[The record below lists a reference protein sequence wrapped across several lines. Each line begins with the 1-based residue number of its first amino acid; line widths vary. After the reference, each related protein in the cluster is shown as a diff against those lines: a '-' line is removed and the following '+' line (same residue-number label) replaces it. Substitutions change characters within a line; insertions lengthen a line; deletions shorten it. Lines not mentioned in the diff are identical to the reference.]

1 MKTMSE
7 RKWSYPEDNP
17 YGECTH
23 DDKVEVYY
31 NMSSFLT
38 DSEVT
43 QIWSI
48 VGKACDRENID
59 TSGDQELSIR
69 VYDDIE
75 VWDDSEEVT

>member
-1 MKTMSE
+1 MSK
-7 RKWSYPEDNP
+7 RKWEYPEDNP
-17 YGECTH
+17 YGECTQ

-31 NMSSFLT
+31 NMTSFLT

-75 VWDDSEEVT
+75 APEEDT

>member
-1 MKTMSE
+1 MSK
-7 RKWSYPEDNP
+7 RKWEYPEDNP
-17 YGECTH
+17 YGECTY

-31 NMSSFLT
+31 NMTSFLT

-69 VYDDIE
+69 VYDDIIAP
-75 VWDDSEEVT
+75 EEDT

>member
-1 MKTMSE
+1 MT
-7 RKWSYPEDNP
+7 
-17 YGECTH
+17 
-23 DDKVEVYY
+23 
-31 NMSSFLT
+31 SFLT

-75 VWDDSEEVT
+75 APEED

>member
-1 MKTMSE
+1 MKTMSK
-7 RKWSYPEDNP
+7 RKWEYPEDNP
-17 YGECTH
+17 FGECTY

-31 NMSSFLT
+31 NMTSFLT

-75 VWDDSEEVT
+75 APQED

>member
-1 MKTMSE
+1 MSK
-7 RKWSYPEDNP
+7 RKWEYPEDNP
-17 YGECTH
+17 FGECTY

-31 NMSSFLT
+31 NMTSFLT

-75 VWDDSEEVT
+75 APKED

>member
-1 MKTMSE
+1 MKIMSK
-7 RKWSYPEDNP
+7 RKWEYPEDNP
-17 YGECTH
+17 YGECTY

-31 NMSSFLT
+31 NMTSFLT

-69 VYDDIE
+69 VYDDIIAP
-75 VWDDSEEVT
+75 EEDT

>member
-1 MKTMSE
+1 MSE

-17 YGECTH
+17 YGECTY